1 MVNPSPLHVRDSGVP
16 KIMKSESL
24 KLRASTRGLKRCLDG
39 VNGFPVDQEDV
50 WLLQV
55 ADLIQVFEQ
64 SGQVSDQRHET
75 GIIRLG
81 VLGFETNQ
89 SLP

>member
-1 MVNPSPLHVRDSGVP
+1 MVNPSPLHVRDSAVP

-24 KLRASTRGLKRCLDG
+24 KLRASARGLNRCLDG
-39 VNGFPVDQEDV
+39 VNGFPVNQEDV
-50 WLLQV
+50 LRLQV

-64 SGQVSDQRHET
+64 RRQVSDQRHET

-81 VLGFETNQ
+81 VLGFEANQ